1 MVTIFIDKSLLYN
14 NYDDNDDD
22 DDDISSQPYHSDAQ
36 H

>member
-22 DDDISSQPYHSDAQ
+22 DDDISSQPYHSDAP